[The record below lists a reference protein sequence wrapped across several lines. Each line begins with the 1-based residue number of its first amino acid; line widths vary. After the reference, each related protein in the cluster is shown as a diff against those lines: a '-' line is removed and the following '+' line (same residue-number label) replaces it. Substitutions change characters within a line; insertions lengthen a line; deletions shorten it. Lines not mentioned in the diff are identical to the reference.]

1 MSTLCTPPLDMS
13 SLSAVPFPNWDAPL
27 PLPYLKRTQ
36 TNFDPKAAE
45 NFKVNFL
52 RKDVENRW
60 KVTEEE
66 RGFAKHCKY
75 PNDLQAFNE
84 DVSFFFLAMKL
95 VLNYFDDQLQK
106 QLSQGFKA
114 SPEKYLYFD
123 SAWLDGCVS
132 SELTISKY

>member
-1 MSTLCTPPLDMS
+1 MSRIDGRSQKRREGSPNIAYTQRTCKLSMKMS
-13 SLSAVPFPNWDAPL
+13 V
-27 PLPYLKRTQ
+27 
-36 TNFDPKAAE
+36 
-45 NFKVNFL
+45 
-52 RKDVENRW
+52 
-60 KVTEEE
+60 
-66 RGFAKHCKY
+66 
-75 PNDLQAFNE
+75 
-84 DVSFFFLAMKL
+84 FFFLAMKL